1 MSKIKVLVYIKNS
14 EEEKTQ
20 ETNAIL
26 QDNTIKYK
34 EDKTSLVTYNYREKK
49 LIRET
54 NELRMTYQFEEG
66 KKTTG
71 NITIK
76 NMNKELQLE
85 ISTKKIREKENNIEI
100 EFEIEENIFLYRIE
114 VIE

>member
-1 MSKIKVLVYIKNS
+1 MPKIKVLVHIKNS

-34 EDKTSLVTYNYREKK
+34 EDETSLVIYNYKENK

-66 KKTTG
+66 KTTTG
-71 NITIK
+71 NITLK
-76 NMNKELQLE
+76 DLNKEINIE
-85 ISTKKIREKENNIEI
+85 IYTKKIIKKENNIEI
-100 EFEIEENIFLYRIE
+100 EFEIEKNLFLYRIE